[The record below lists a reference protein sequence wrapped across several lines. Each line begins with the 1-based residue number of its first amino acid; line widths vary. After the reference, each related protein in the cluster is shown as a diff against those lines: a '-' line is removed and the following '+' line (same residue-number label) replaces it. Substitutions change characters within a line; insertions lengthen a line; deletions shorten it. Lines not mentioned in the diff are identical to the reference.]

1 MLVVIEVDTSTS
13 TGSPPPESRSAIG
26 LGENTGRRPPWGATL
41 APPGAEDSSSMTRP
55 WSVARLR

>member
-1 MLVVIEVDTSTS
+1 M
-13 TGSPPPESRSAIG
+13 AIG

-41 APPGAEDSSSMTRP
+41 APPGAEDSNNMTMP